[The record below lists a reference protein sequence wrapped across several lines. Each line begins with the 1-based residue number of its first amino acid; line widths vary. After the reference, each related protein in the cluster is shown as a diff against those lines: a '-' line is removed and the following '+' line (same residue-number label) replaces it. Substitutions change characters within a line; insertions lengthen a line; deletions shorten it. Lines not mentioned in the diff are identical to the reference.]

1 MMEEFFL
8 ILFLVAVLA
17 SGLWCV
23 MDPEAVVRF
32 RTRIGWSTG
41 YLSGGFAYANCA
53 QNTLHWF
60 IACSHRTVGRGC
72 KVPRELVT
80 QVQALDGRAG
90 V

>member
-41 YLSGGFAYANCA
+41 YLSGGFAYAKLRA
-53 QNTLHWF
+53 EHP
-60 IACSHRTVGRGC
+60 S
-72 KVPRELVT
+72 LVHC
-80 QVQALDGRAG
+80 L
-90 V
+90 